1 MEQKKKTISEI
12 KQILACSNVED
23 KWLEK
28 LRKDE
33 RKGVQ
38 QLIAQYEKK
47 LAYNKKLEEEYATL
61 LRNEKE
67 WQALGYRYIAG
78 VDEVGRGPLAGPVTA
93 GAAILPDN
101 ALFPGLTDSKKL
113 SEEKREYYYNL
124 LKEQV
129 IAYHVVHI
137 PAEKIDSINIYQASK
152 EAMKQA
158 VAGLSIKADAL
169 FIDAM
174 SLPLPLKQ
182 LSLTKGDAKSA
193 SIAAA
198 SVLAKVERDRYMKE
212 KANSYPEYGFE
223 KHMGYGTK
231 HHLEALRTYGPT
243 PEHRKSFSPVKAC
256 LS

>member
-1 MEQKKKTISEI
+1 MKQKKHTILEI
-12 KQILACSNVED
+12 KQILANGAMED
-23 KWLEK
+23 WQREELK
-28 LRKDE
+28 KDE

-38 QLIAQYEKK
+38 KLITQYEKK
-47 LAYNKKLEEEYATL
+47 LAYKKQLEEEYMTL
-61 LRNEKE
+61 LRYEKE
-67 WQALGYRYIAG
+67 WQSSGYQYIAG

-101 ALFPGLTDSKKL
+101 AVFPGLTDSKKL
-113 SEEKREYYYNL
+113 SEEKREYYYQL
-124 LKEQV
+124 LKEQ
-129 IAYHVVHI
+129 ALAFHVVHI

-152 EAMKQA
+152 EAMKLA

-169 FIDAM
+169 FVDAM
-174 SLPLPLKQ
+174 SLPLPMKQ

-198 SVLAKVERDRYMKE
+198 SVLAKVERDRYMK
-212 KANSYPEYGFE
+212 KMAGVYPAYGFD

-231 HHLEALRTYGPT
+231 GHLEALRTYGPT

-256 LS
+256 LI